1 MAQTVKR
8 KDFHSPKAEGETSSP
23 LGDRE
28 IRALLSAI
36 EKSAG
41 VRLPGNFI
49 DVSLADGVLH
59 IRFAKPEG
67 AEVNVE
73 DLPLKTPTFIFRDA
87 TGKVTA
93 LECIDYEGLLEE
105 LELDLRGDSF

>member
-1 MAQTVKR
+1 MKR

-36 EKSAG
+36 ERSAG

-49 DVSLADGVLH
+49 DISLADGVLH
-59 IRFAKPEG
+59 VRFAKPEG

-73 DLPLKTPTFIFRDA
+73 DLPLETPTFIFRDS

-93 LECIDYEGLLEE
+93 LECIDYDELLEE
-105 LELDLRGDSF
+105 LKLDPRGNSP

>member
-1 MAQTVKR
+1 MVQAVKR
-8 KDFHSPKAEGETSSP
+8 KDFHSPKAGGETSSP

-28 IRALLSAI
+28 IRALLSAV
-36 EKSAG
+36 EKSTG
-41 VRLPGNFI
+41 VRLPGSFI
-49 DVSLADGVLH
+49 DISLADGVLH
-59 IRFAKPEG
+59 VRFAKPEG

-87 TGKVTA
+87 TEKITA

-105 LELDLRGDSF
+105 LELDPRGDSS

>member
-1 MAQTVKR
+1 VRPPA
-8 KDFHSPKAEGETSSP
+8 P

-36 EKSAG
+36 EKSTG
-41 VRLPGNFI
+41 VRLPGNFTDI
-49 DVSLADGVLH
+49 SLADGVLH
-59 IRFAKPEG
+59 IRFAKPKG

-73 DLPLKTPTFIFRDA
+73 DLPIKTPTFIFRDA

-93 LECIDYEGLLEE
+93 LEYIDYEELLKE
-105 LELDLRGDSF
+105 LELDLRSDSF

>member
-1 MAQTVKR
+1 MAQAVKR

-36 EKSAG
+36 EKSTG
-41 VRLPGNFI
+41 VRLPDNFI
-49 DVSLADGVLH
+49 DISLADGVLH

-73 DLPLKTPTFIFRDA
+73 DLPFKTPTCIFRDS
-87 TGKVTA
+87 TGKITA
-93 LECIDYEGLLEE
+93 LECIDYERLLEE